1 MTFWVGVVV
10 GTTSR
15 TRTGVKNEG
24 ENLNRVR
31 TWDVDL
37 LEWAS
42 SLIGEPFRW
51 GRTDCASIVIEAQRL
66 MYGVDVFHLPKWKS
80 KAKALRTLSGAKNIR
95 AVLRRHADQV
105 GRGFLQMGDIVLV
118 KNGCDVLETDGLML
132 VLRDY
137 ALFTN
142 PETGV
147 IRVPLEAIPKRV
159 TFWRVHV
166 G

>member
-1 MTFWVGVVV
+1 M
-10 GTTSR
+10 
-15 TRTGVKNEG
+15 K
-24 ENLNRVR
+24 RVR

-42 SLIGEPFRW
+42 SLVGKPFRW
-51 GRTDCASIVIEAQRL
+51 GITDCASIIIQAQRL
-66 MYGVDVFHLPKWKS
+66 IYGSDVFHLPKWKS
-80 KAKALRTLSGAKNIR
+80 KAKALRTLVDVKGMR
-95 AVLRRHADQV
+95 AALRGCADQV

-118 KNGCDVLETDGLML
+118 KNGCDEMETDGLML

-142 PETGV
+142 PKTGV
-147 IRVPLEAIPKRV
+147 IRVPLEAIPAKGA
-159 TFWRVHV
+159 TFWRVRV